1 MCKDGYNKL
10 SSFID
15 IHSQFALNLTSKW
28 GGLTFIA
35 PSSGNE
41 TYCGATWRVDMVYV
55 YQGSSSDP
63 NFYTNFNNLIN

>member
-55 YQGSSSDP
+55 Y
-63 NFYTNFNNLIN
+63 